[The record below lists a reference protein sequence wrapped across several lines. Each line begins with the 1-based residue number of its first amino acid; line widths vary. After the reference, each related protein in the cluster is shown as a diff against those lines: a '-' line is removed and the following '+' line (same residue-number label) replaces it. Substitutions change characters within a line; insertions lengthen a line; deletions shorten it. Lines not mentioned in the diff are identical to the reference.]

1 MYAFGL
7 LFTLI
12 FYCIF
17 GGTNYVTTQHGY
29 RIAWAFNFESG
40 IPFVPFFS
48 LVYFSG
54 VILLY
59 LSPFMLRKK
68 RQFIPFLKLITLE
81 LVIAAIFFL
90 LLPLALL
97 EHPTISE
104 NNFIGMIFTFNDK
117 ANLDYNYFPSLHVA
131 FAFTLAFFIAEEK
144 HSWLRILVILWACA
158 VALSTLLT
166 KQHYFVDVIGGMIL
180 AIVSY
185 KFKRKFVNESG

>member
-12 FYCIF
+12 FYFVF
-17 GGTNYVTTQHGY
+17 GGTNFVTNQHDY
-29 RIAWAFNFESG
+29 RFVWAFNFESR

-48 LVYFSG
+48 LVYLSG
-54 VILLY
+54 TLMLFI
-59 LSPFMLRKK
+59 SPFMLQKNH
-68 RQFIPFLKLITLE
+68 QFIPFLKLIALE

-104 NNFIGMIFTFNDK
+104 SNFIGMIFTFNDK
-117 ANLDYNYFPSLHVA
+117 ANLDFNYFPSLHVA

-144 HSWLRILVILWACA
+144 QSWLKILVIFWACA

-166 KQHYFVDVIGGMIL
+166 KQHYLVDVVGGLIL

-185 KFKRKFVNESG
+185 KFKRKFVNEPG